1 MHFLS
6 GSRQKDDPHVAHQI
20 SRHHFRTNASF
31 AHHRRCARHAHCAL
45 FRRDGGNRRLLCGL
59 QASQYAAAPFCGRGL
74 PAGIRADALRGEG
87 KGARGRRKALHRQCL
102 YGARACRLHRERPR
116 RHRGAASRLGDCG
129 RHEGRPGSLH
139 ACDGAHA
146 IHVPLHRIHEPRCS
160 CCGSTQHPE
169 EVCAS
174 RCNADSPQ
182 YFLHYRDRFSRR
194 PLLRTRLGACRRRD
208 RRGRAAARRSGL
220 GTLENRRPRAS
231 EKRKEGANG

>member
-1 MHFLS
+1 MYVRGPCFRPSESAFSEEEDGISVTKSHQSCWVTSKSPRLYHLFGRRTACFRPKS
-6 GSRQKDDPHVAHQI
+6 FACRMGRCTSRQKDDPHVAHQI

-116 RHRGAASRLGDCG
+116 RHRGAASRLGHCG
-129 RHEGRPGSLH
+129 RHERKSGSLY
-139 ACDGAHA
+139 ACDRAHA
-146 IHVPLHRIHEPRCS
+146 LHVPVHRLHESRGS
-160 CCGSTQHPE
+160 GCGGS
-169 EVCAS
+169 
-174 RCNADSPQ
+174 
-182 YFLHYRDRFSRR
+182 
-194 PLLRTRLGACRRRD
+194 
-208 RRGRAAARRSGL
+208 
-220 GTLENRRPRAS
+220 
-231 EKRKEGANG
+231 